1 MITARL
7 GDRAGLLTLE
17 MDGHAGSAPAGQDL
31 VCAAASIL
39 CYTLAARAGTLYSDG
54 KLRSKPVIELDSGH
68 AAIAMRP
75 RGLAE
80 RETRAVWDTVGTGLR
95 LLQRE
100 YPDYIRVDSGD
111 YPR

>member
-17 MDGHAGSAPAGQDL
+17 MDGHTGSAPAGQDL

-39 CYTLAARAGTLYSDG
+39 CYTLAARAGTLYAEG
-54 KLRSKPVIELDSGH
+54 KLRSNPIVDLDSGH
-68 AAIAMRP
+68 ASIAMRP
-75 RGLAE
+75 RGSAD

-100 YPDYIRVDSGD
+100 YPDCIRVDSGE